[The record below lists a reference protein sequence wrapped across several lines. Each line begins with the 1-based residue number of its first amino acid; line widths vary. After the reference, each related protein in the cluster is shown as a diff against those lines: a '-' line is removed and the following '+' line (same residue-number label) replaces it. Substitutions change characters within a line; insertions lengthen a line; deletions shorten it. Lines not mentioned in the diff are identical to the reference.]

1 MRHFTVLLA
10 AALVAGGCT
19 RDKIIDT
26 DPSSPA
32 GVAKDATVAGPT
44 ATGTLSNDD
53 PSSLNALTPDP
64 ITKPP
69 FPAAPVSDVAKVVA
83 GNGAFAVDLYRQ
95 LAKDPGNLFFSPSSI
110 STALAM
116 TYAGARADTAK
127 QMEKTLRFPFTDA
140 KLHTAYGQL
149 LADLQAT
156 DAKGPDFRVANRLFG
171 QQSYAFDK
179 AFLDLETTRYGA
191 PLQLV
196 DFGQT
201 EASRLT
207 INKWVSVQTHD
218 KIPELLAK
226 GVLDDSTRLV
236 LTNAVYFKGAWRDQ
250 FDESLTKDAP
260 FSAFGTTKNVP
271 TMHQTLDASYFETKD
286 AQIVDLP
293 YQSSDPSRVFT
304 MTIVLPKP
312 GVDLAQLEAQY
323 DQLDTWTAAMKL
335 AQIDLSLPKF
345 KTTSKFE
352 LGDTLTKMGMPNAFD
367 STTADFSGM
376 TKTERLWI
384 AHVVHQ
390 AFIATDEN
398 GTEAAAATAVVMDG
412 ESAAP
417 QLPTHVFN
425 ADHPFS
431 VMIRD
436 RKTGTLLFMGR
447 IVDPVS

>member
-1 MRHFTVLLA
+1 MRRTILLA
-10 AALVAGGCT
+10 ATLVAGACS
-19 RDKIIDT
+19 RDKIIDSQPPVT
-26 DPSSPA
+26 TNGVEPHAVGSNTVSSN
-32 GVAKDATVAGPT
+32 TVG
-44 ATGTLSNDD
+44 SNDVV
-53 PSSLNALTPDP
+53 PDP

-69 FPAAPVSDVAKVVA
+69 FPKPATTDVAKVVG
-83 GNGAFAVDLYRQ
+83 GNGAFALDLYRQ
-95 LAKDPGNLFFSPSSI
+95 LTKAPGNVFFSPSSI

-116 TYAGARADTAK
+116 TYGGARSDTAK
-127 QMEKTLRFPFTDA
+127 QMEKTLHFPFTDA
-140 KLHTAYGQL
+140 RLHDAYGQL

-171 QQSYAFDK
+171 QKSYAFDK
-179 AFLDLETTRYGA
+179 AFLDLESKRYGA

-196 DFGQT
+196 DFGES
-201 EASRLT
+201 EATRLT

-218 KIPELLAK
+218 KIPDLLAP
-226 GVLDDSTRLV
+226 GVLDGDTRLV

-250 FDESLTKDAP
+250 FDKSMTKDAP

-271 TMHQTLDASYFETKD
+271 TMHQTLDASYHETKD
-286 AQIVDLP
+286 AQLLDLP
-293 YQSSDPSRVFT
+293 YQSGDPDRVFT

-312 GVDLAQLEAQY
+312 GVDLAQVEAQY
-323 DQLDTWTAAMKL
+323 DQLDTWVGSMKH
-335 AQIDLSLPKF
+335 ARVDLSLPRF

-352 LGDTLTKMGMPNAFD
+352 LGDVLSKMGMPLAFD
-367 STTADFSGM
+367 QLKADFSGM
-376 TKTERLWI
+376 TATERLWI

-417 QLPTHVFN
+417 ALPEKVFN